1 MIIVYC
7 FEKIKKHNYKERNMK
22 YTYCM
27 FIILQI
33 IIATTNNAMY
43 DNFKF
48 EAEAKNY
55 IRRYTDDNGFD
66 VIEKP
71 FCAAGKKDDAGTV
84 QFWGKKMVSDN
95 PCPDF
100 LELKELDSK
109 DAQEL
114 WQELATEHSKKFTSK
129 TQAIVQ
135 KN

>member
-1 MIIVYC
+1 
-7 FEKIKKHNYKERNMK
+7 MK

-27 FIILQI
+27 FIILQM
-33 IIATTNNAMY
+33 IIATTSNAMY

-48 EAEAKNY
+48 AAEGKNY
-55 IRRYTDDNGFD
+55 ISRYIDDNGFD

-71 FCAAGKKDDAGTV
+71 FCIAGKKDDAGGM
-84 QFWGKKMVSDN
+84 QFWGKKMVSDD

-100 LELKELDSK
+100 LEIKELDSK

-114 WQELATEHSKKFTSK
+114 WQELAIEHSKKVTSK
-129 TQAIVQ
+129 PVAIAQ